1 MGNRYK
7 LARVLANPQ
16 RRKEILEIIKQEEQK
31 DSWTRIKW
39 ATSNPRTGDTQK
51 VQKFVDS
58 VKVDVL
64 EASEMNKEIQE
75 VTEKRFD
82 LAHSAAITRSS
93 LQHLVRYCATTTFA
107 MDLLNGRETMP
118 ADVDD
123 DTATLIC
130 EFQRIFKHLRHKH
143 TPVDITPDNYCF
155 YWGWVSKSTS
165 LAMSSVHFRHWKAL
179 AKDRMLV
186 NFICMQLNLIA

>member
-1 MGNRYK
+1 M
-7 LARVLANPQ
+7 ARVLANPQ
-16 RRKEILEIIKQEEQK
+16 RPKEILEIIEQEEQK
-31 DSWTRIKW
+31 DSWSRIKR
-39 ATSNPRTGDTQK
+39 ATGNPRTGATQM

-58 VKVDVL
+58 IKVDVL

-93 LQHLVRYCATTTFA
+93 LRHLVGYCTTTTFA
-107 MDLLNGRETMP
+107 MDLLNGREAMP

-130 EFQRIFKHLRHKH
+130 EFQRIYKHLRHTH

-155 YWGWVSKSTS
+155 YWGRVS
-165 LAMSSVHFRHWKAL
+165 
-179 AKDRMLV
+179 
-186 NFICMQLNLIA
+186 